1 MRERVVITGTG
12 AVSGAGRDPA
22 SMLGAIL
29 EGRSAIR
36 AIEGWDTTGWPVT
49 HAAEI
54 PAFNA
59 RALVDDR
66 KLHKFIRRT
75 DLVGIYAGDRAAEA
89 AGYAAHR
96 ESLSPEASAQFAD
109 RTGIYVGS
117 GGGAFENQYDYFPLM
132 SEAHGDLVKF
142 GSDLADTVNP
152 MWLLRTLPNNVLC
165 HVGIRNRLKGTNACI
180 TNHSVGGTLAVIE
193 ALEALRTG
201 EADRALAI
209 GHDTPIEPQNV
220 LYYHECGL
228 LGANRLR
235 PFDASRSGSLF
246 GEGAGAFALET
257 QTAARE
263 RRAPVVGS
271 TRWASSRAPAT
282 MSSSGA
288 STTTGAISRRIRRTS
303 TSARTASTRARAV
316 AARDSPARTA
326 FTASSRTS
334 RLARN
339 RLGSVTMSPIAVTI
353 GVDTAYGWLLA
364 LAIGLA
370 LGVLIGAL
378 QGFII
383 AYIGIPSFVV
393 TLGGLLIF
401 RGMVWVISGGATQA
415 PNDKQFGVM
424 AGGPEGSLGGPL
436 SWALGIVF
444 CVAIVLLL
452 VYARRQRRRFNFPV
466 RPIWAEIVIGVIG
479 CAVTLAAVFVANSY
493 KWPQGL
499 VDRHLAE
506 DPGFHVPPGGL
517 DSGIPWPIVMLLAVT
532 VLMTILATRRRFGR
546 YVFAIGGNPEAA
558 ELGGINTRWTVMKTY
573 ILMGVLCAISAAIT
587 SARLNG
593 ASNDVG
599 EGYELYVIAAAVIGG
614 TSFAGGIGTISGAV
628 LGAMV
633 MYTLKYGLSFIG
645 LESPI
650 QDIVAGIVLIIAVGF
665 DTLNRRRVR

>member
-1 MRERVVITGTG
+1 M
-12 AVSGAGRDPA
+12 
-22 SMLGAIL
+22 
-29 EGRSAIR
+29 SA
-36 AIEGWDTTGWPVT
+36 
-49 HAAEI
+49 
-54 PAFNA
+54 
-59 RALVDDR
+59 
-66 KLHKFIRRT
+66 
-75 DLVGIYAGDRAAEA
+75 
-89 AGYAAHR
+89 
-96 ESLSPEASAQFAD
+96 
-109 RTGIYVGS
+109 
-117 GGGAFENQYDYFPLM
+117 
-132 SEAHGDLVKF
+132 
-142 GSDLADTVNP
+142 
-152 MWLLRTLPNNVLC
+152 
-165 HVGIRNRLKGTNACI
+165 
-180 TNHSVGGTLAVIE
+180 
-193 ALEALRTG
+193 
-201 EADRALAI
+201 
-209 GHDTPIEPQNV
+209 
-220 LYYHECGL
+220 
-228 LGANRLR
+228 
-235 PFDASRSGSLF
+235 
-246 GEGAGAFALET
+246 GAGAVTPSAPRGLARVAGALRATEIDPRLFGMV
-257 QTAARE
+257 AALVVIFLGFGAVTNGRFLSAINLLTMSVQAASVAILATGMVLIIVS
-263 RRAPVVGS
+263 RNIDLSVGSVVGIIAM
-271 TRWASSRAPAT
+271 TY
-282 MSSSGA
+282 
-288 STTTGAISRRIRRTS
+288 
-303 TSARTASTRARAV
+303 AV
-316 AARDSPARTA
+316 LMHEVFPT
-326 FTASSRTS
+326 
-334 RLARN
+334 
-339 RLGSVTMSPIAVTI
+339 TI

>member
-1 MRERVVITGTG
+1 MSVQ
-12 AVSGAGRDPA
+12 AA
-22 SMLGAIL
+22 SVAIL
-29 EGRSAIR
+29 A
-36 AIEGWDTTGWPVT
+36 TGMVL
-49 HAAEI
+49 I
-54 PAFNA
+54 IVSRN
-59 RALVDDR
+59 
-66 KLHKFIRRT
+66 I
-75 DLVGIYAGDRAAEA
+75 DLSVGSVVGIIAMTYA
-89 AGYAAHR
+89 
-96 ESLSPEASAQFAD
+96 
-109 RTGIYVGS
+109 V
-117 GGGAFENQYDYFPLM
+117 LM
-132 SEAHGDLVKF
+132 
-142 GSDLADTVNP
+142 
-152 MWLLRTLPNNVLC
+152 
-165 HVGIRNRLKGTNACI
+165 
-180 TNHSVGGTLAVIE
+180 
-193 ALEALRTG
+193 
-201 EADRALAI
+201 
-209 GHDTPIEPQNV
+209 
-220 LYYHECGL
+220 HEVY
-228 LGANRLR
+228 
-235 PFDASRSGSLF
+235 P
-246 GEGAGAFALET
+246 T
-257 QTAARE
+257 
-263 RRAPVVGS
+263 
-271 TRWASSRAPAT
+271 
-282 MSSSGA
+282 
-288 STTTGAISRRIRRTS
+288 
-303 TSARTASTRARAV
+303 
-316 AARDSPARTA
+316 
-326 FTASSRTS
+326 
-334 RLARN
+334 
-339 RLGSVTMSPIAVTI
+339 TI

-370 LGVLIGAL
+370 LGVLIGAV

-383 AYIGIPSFVV
+383 AYIGVPSFVV

-424 AGGPEGSLGGPL
+424 AGGPEGSLGGLL
-436 SWALGIVF
+436 SWALGIVI

-466 RPIWAEIVIGVIG
+466 RPMWAEVLIGVIG
-479 CAVTLAAVFVANSY
+479 GAVTLAAVFVANSY

-499 VDRHLAE
+499 VDRRLRE
-506 DPGFHVPPGGL
+506 DPGFHVPPGGI

-633 MYTLKYGLSFIG
+633 MYTLKYGLSFVG

-665 DTLNRRRVR
+665 DTINRRRVR